1 MAIAEYLVFAHNSLF
16 RLQAPKFWKKSPK
29 IIDSAQQT
37 QNICIK
43 FVQRLPNVFDFG
55 PKL

>member
-1 MAIAEYLVFAHNSLF
+1 MSL
-16 RLQAPKFWKKSPK
+16 K

-43 FVQRLPNVFDFG
+43 FVQRPPNVFDVG